1 LNYAPAE
8 KYATI
13 AVHEYGL
20 SKIMNTEYKT
30 RHYLIAF
37 TTGVVSIFI
46 AIAAGL
52 SFWTW
57 IIGWVALGVTFEKYL
72 RARHKA
78 RKRPALPDT

>member
-13 AVHEYGL
+13 AVHEYAL
-20 SKIMNTEYKT
+20 SKIMNAEYKT
-30 RHYLIAF
+30 RHYLIAL
-37 TTGVVSIFI
+37 TTGAVSIFI

-57 IIGWVALGVTFEKYL
+57 IIGWIALGVTLEKYL

-78 RKRPALPDT
+78 RGRAASPDT